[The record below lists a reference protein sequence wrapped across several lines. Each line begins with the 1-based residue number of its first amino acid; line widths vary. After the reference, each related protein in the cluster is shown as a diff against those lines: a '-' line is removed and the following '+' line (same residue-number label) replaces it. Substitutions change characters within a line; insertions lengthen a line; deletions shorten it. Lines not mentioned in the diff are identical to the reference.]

1 MARKKKNTMPFDTEC
16 WLSDPV
22 LKALPLDVKGLWI
35 DMLCYMW
42 ESADRGVMVKP
53 TGEIYTHEEILRLLG
68 KESSVGESWL
78 DMLIEN
84 GLCGVRDDGAVF
96 SRRMVRDE
104 AIRGKRCEAGKKG
117 GYITKAKVFDVALV
131 QQPPM
136 QKPEEEKPEEQPK
149 QGTVGKQQQDLF
161 PEESPPPLTPEQ
173 QAKAEK
179 VKKYKYA
186 EFVTLTRDE
195 YAKLCTQ
202 YSEEGAKRMIEIL
215 DNYKG
220 SKGKKYKSDYRTI
233 LNWVVDRYNEEIQK
247 NGNERSK
254 INGGGGSSCDKGYA
268 TATLPFESGCGSGSG
283 SKPPK
288 DYSERF

>member
-1 MARKKKNTMPFDTEC
+1 MFPTLIRSSTMARKKKNPMPFDTEY

-68 KESSVGESWL
+68 KESSVGENWL

-104 AIRGKRCEAGKKG
+104 AIREKRREAGKKG
-117 GYITKAKVFDVALV
+117 GDVTKAKVFDATPI
-131 QQPPM
+131 QQPLM
-136 QKPEEEKPEEQPK
+136 QKPEEKPEEQTK
-149 QGTVGKQQQDLF
+149 QGTVGEQQPDLF

-179 VKKYKYA
+179 AKKYKYA

-195 YAKLCTQ
+195 YAKLCAQ

-220 SKGKKYKSDYRTI
+220 SKGKKYRSDYRTI
-233 LNWVVDRYNEEIQK
+233 LNWVVDRYNEEIQR
-247 NGNERSK
+247 NGKAISGK
-254 INGGGGSSCDKGYA
+254 TSSDTGKTGSYRD
-268 TATLPFESGCGSGSG
+268 TL
-283 SKPPK
+283 
-288 DYSERF
+288 

>member
-1 MARKKKNTMPFDTEC
+1 MARKKKNPMPFDTEY

-35 DMLCYMW
+35 DMLCYIW

-68 KESSVGESWL
+68 KESSVGENWL

-104 AIRGKRCEAGKKG
+104 AIREKRREAGKKG
-117 GYITKAKVFDVALV
+117 GDVTKAKVFDATPV

-136 QKPEEEKPEEQPK
+136 QKPEEKPEEQTK
-149 QGTVGKQQQDLF
+149 QGTVGEQQPDLF

-179 VKKYKYA
+179 AKKYKYA

-195 YAKLCTQ
+195 YAKLCAQ

-220 SKGKKYKSDYRTI
+220 SKGKKYRSDYRTI
-233 LNWVVDRYNEEIQK
+233 LNWVVDRYNEEIQR
-247 NGNERSK
+247 NGKAISGK
-254 INGGGGSSCDKGYA
+254 TSSDTGKTGSYRD
-268 TATLPFESGCGSGSG
+268 TL
-283 SKPPK
+283 
-288 DYSERF
+288 